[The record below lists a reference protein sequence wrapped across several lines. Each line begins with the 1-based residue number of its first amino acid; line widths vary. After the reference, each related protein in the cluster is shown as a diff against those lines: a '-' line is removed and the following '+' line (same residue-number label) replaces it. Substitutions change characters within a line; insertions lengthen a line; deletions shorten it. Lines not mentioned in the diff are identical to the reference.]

1 MDLNTLLNIDR
12 YMLLSLN
19 GSDSLFWD
27 GCMLVYT
34 SMAVW
39 APLALMLLYVLL
51 KNNNIKDFLLLLF
64 FVALVVL
71 LTDQISSGFCK
82 PFFARWRPTNDPM
95 LMYAVDIVNETRGG
109 KYGFTSSHAANSFGI
124 ATFMLLLVKNRA
136 LTVSLIFWASMN
148 AFTRMYLGVHYPGDI
163 LAGTLIN
170 AACGLDTMTAFT
182 ASVASTGNIGPG
194 FGEVG
199 SLANFSAMPIV
210 VKIVCTLQ
218 MLLGRL
224 EIFGLLQFFLMKW
237 WR

>member
-1 MDLNTLLNIDR
+1 MDLDTLLNIDR

-124 ATFMLLLVKNRA
+124 ATFIMLLIRNKA
-136 LTVSLIFWASMN
+136 LSISLIIWAAMN
-148 AFTRMYLGVHYPGDI
+148 AFTRIYLGVHYPGDI
-163 LAGTLIN
+163 LAGT
-170 AACGLDTMTAFT
+170 
-182 ASVASTGNIGPG
+182 VIG
-194 FGEVG
+194 
-199 SLANFSAMPIV
+199 IV
-210 VKIVCTLQ
+210 VGWAVYRLYLYIQNHKRRNARRDWISDHYTKSGYLVSDVYF
-218 MLLGRL
+218 LLV
-224 EIFGLLQFFLMKW
+224 IMYATFIAIPIISFFTFQY
-237 WR
+237 